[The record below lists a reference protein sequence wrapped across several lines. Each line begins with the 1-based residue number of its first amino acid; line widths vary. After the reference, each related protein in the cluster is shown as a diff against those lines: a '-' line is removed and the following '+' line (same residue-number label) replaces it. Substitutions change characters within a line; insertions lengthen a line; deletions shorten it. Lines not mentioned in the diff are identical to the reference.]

1 MRQGRRFSVR
11 MTEDRESTRSDL
23 DRPRSSNYPRRDT
36 TRLTPSRCVSL
47 LGVVGLAALSA
58 LTPACAH
65 EFDTDRTPPARGT
78 VGEEMFGVL
87 CDRVGAQALRED
99 LSGDSFRGICHK
111 TKGAQY
117 SDKVD
122 QTKLPPIDPNAVDEK
137 GKIVPV
143 DKQRAD
149 RDKAIGRIEALGR
162 RRADLIRALDATF
175 PDGVK
180 VAIKDLDNPDPTKTC
195 DAPKKSGE
203 GLLTDALADML
214 GKMGDLYNDGTL
226 PQSTESL
233 ARVVEEFKKSEAA
246 QAAWSRI
253 SARQGYRP
261 IETAL
266 GAARPMIAYPNLRD
280 FANAS
285 LRLLA
290 ADSNPY
296 DRNPKRD
303 ADGNRIPEPGPANAA
318 FNKLLEAAHEEL
330 LAVKADPKPTALV
343 LTNDPGLGRVVLS
356 RPRDNL
362 EMLQELM
369 FVQDPAFGGG
379 NPSYIVRRDS
389 RGYARIAGGAVPSP
403 FLDADKDG
411 LPDVDDLGRFKTS
424 NNSLAPSPFPYPGAP
439 ADGARDKFGRALA
452 GSQLLYDYID
462 TSHTFAAQAMTDMKP
477 LAEKGALV
485 DMMGGLYVAMGPRG
499 PASKKYGDKTV
510 EYEGLKTKESPM
522 LDLVYAM
529 GAILGDRNTD
539 TTLAMAKELV
549 AQKPKELARLSGAML
564 EAFDI
569 AQKHPEAKIPKT
581 ATFWDENL
589 DIMAQMVKE
598 PGLMEDLLRALA
610 APESAEIGNVMARYA
625 KYRDEVTYDKNDI
638 NGLPWNLTT
647 KSKSELKTPWDPNA
661 PKTGTNRSALS
672 RFLGLINDT
681 NGVAACNKPNAKV
694 HARLAGISVTMP
706 PIGSYEECEVFKI
719 DNMAEFYVDV
729 MAEAWDVGFPEKYPG
744 VKRGT
749 FYLRNDLL
757 RTGIAGI
764 GAATT
769 GLMEDSSGLTGFV
782 DTGNDR
788 LLTPTPQWLNRLVF
802 FDVQNDTVNT
812 RTKTF
817 IQDLQGDYM
826 GSSVCPERPALD
838 DPNPNAPDSP
848 SDGKIRGLRNCPSG
862 QWLQQRGAN
871 TIFVWEHFGFYR
883 AMKPLVRAFAKH
895 GREDLFVALSSAVY
909 KHMPGA
915 DASADE
921 CRLAGGKICP
931 RTGMNSY
938 EGLLAEAFATDV
950 LPALTEIAKALDT
963 LAIKRCDATDPTTK
977 QCTKVTT
984 VSGIDVAAA
993 AARAALDPDY
1003 ARNTLKLT
1011 DRRGAV
1017 TGKRNDGTTFP
1028 QVTPAILLV
1037 NALSGIDEAF
1047 DQYEAQHPDDTSERR
1062 AGWKRARSA
1071 LVDQFLGVDGIKSN
1085 STFHNPAITKM
1096 TPVLVDMLRSQL
1108 LAHCPKS
1115 FAPPYERCTWARD
1128 ELPKKAEDAM
1138 GGPLMNTAV
1147 ELMDKIRADG
1157 EGKKQM
1163 ELLTSY
1169 LLDQGSKNDAL
1180 ASMLASAN
1188 DVVQV
1193 LRDDENLVPL
1203 LHVVAAAMDA
1213 SEKDAKGRIVKKS
1226 LVDAQMALLARLSG
1240 KYFDEQGKE
1249 ICSKEIDPNQVLAVA
1264 LGNLVTPIKDGDF
1277 KGQTPLEV
1285 IIDVIADV
1293 NRVDPTQP
1301 YEGTLAKEDY
1311 AAVSENVVDFLT
1323 NKERGLE
1330 QFYEVIRQ
1338 GTKF

>member
-1 MRQGRRFSVR
+1 MRRGRTFSMR
-11 MTEDRESTRSDL
+11 MTGDRESTRSDL
-23 DRPRSSNYPRRDT
+23 DRAGSSTYPKKDIG
-36 TRLTPSRCVSL
+36 RLVPARCVSL

-58 LTPACAH
+58 LTPACNH
-65 EFDTDRTPPARGT
+65 EFDTERTPPPRGT

-111 TKGAQY
+111 SSKGAEY
-117 SDKVD
+117 TDKVD
-122 QTKLPPIDPNAVDEK
+122 ASKLPPIDPNAVDEK
-137 GKIVPV
+137 GNRVPV

-149 RDKAIGRIEALGR
+149 RDKAVGRIEALGR

-175 PDGVK
+175 PDTAK

-233 ARVVEEFKKSEAA
+233 ARVVAEFKKSDEA

-266 GAARPMIAYPNLRD
+266 GAARPMVAYPNLRD

-296 DRNPKRD
+296 DRNPERD

-330 LAVKADPKPTALV
+330 LAVKADPKPPALT
-343 LTNDPGLGRVVLS
+343 LTTDPSLGRVVLS

-362 EMLQELM
+362 EMLQELL
-369 FVQDPAFGGG
+369 FVQDAAFGGG
-379 NPSYIVRRDS
+379 NPAYIVRRDP

-403 FLDADKDG
+403 FLDTDKDG
-411 LPDVDDLGRFKTS
+411 LPDVDELGRFKTS

-439 ADGARDKFGRALA
+439 SDGARDKFGRALA
-452 GSQLLYDYID
+452 GTQLLYDYID
-462 TSHTFAAQAMTDMKP
+462 TTHSFAAQAMMDMKP
-477 LAEKGALV
+477 IAEKGALV

-499 PASKKYGDKTV
+499 PASKKYADKTV

-539 TTLAMAKELV
+539 TTLSMAKELV
-549 AQKPKELARLSGAML
+549 AQHPKETARLTGAML

-569 AQKHPEAKIPKT
+569 AAKHPEAKIPKN
-581 ATFWDENL
+581 ATFWDENIDVMQEL
-589 DIMAQMVKE
+589 VRE

-610 APESAEIGNVMARYA
+610 APESAEIGNIFARYA
-625 KYRDEVTYDKNDI
+625 KFRDEVTYDKNDI

-661 PKTGTNRSALS
+661 PKTGTNRSALV

-681 NGVAACNKPNAKV
+681 YGVAACNKPNAKV
-694 HARLAGISVTMP
+694 HARLGGISVTMP
-706 PIGSYEECEVFKI
+706 IIGSYKECEVFKI

-729 MAEAWDVGFPEKYPG
+729 MAEAWQYDPDTKPN
-744 VKRGT
+744 KRGT
-749 FYLRNDLL
+749 FYLRDNLL

-782 DTGNDR
+782 DTGNDK
-788 LLTPTPQWLNRLVF
+788 LLTPKPEWLNRLVF
-802 FDVQNDTVNT
+802 FDVQNDNVNT

-838 DPNPNAPDSP
+838 DPNTGAPDAAP
-848 SDGKIRGLRNCPSG
+848 DGKIRGLRNCPSG

-883 AMKPLVRAFAKH
+883 AMKPLVGAFAKH
-895 GREDLFVALSSAVY
+895 GREDLFVALSNAAY
-909 KHMPGA
+909 KYMPGQ

-921 CRLAGGKICP
+921 CRLAGGKLCP

-938 EGLLAEAFATDV
+938 EGLLGEVFATDV
-950 LPALTEIAKALDT
+950 LPALSELAKALDT
-963 LAIKRCDATDPTTK
+963 LAIKRCDATDPTTNL
-977 QCTKVTT
+977 CTKTT
-984 VSGIDVAAA
+984 TLSGIDVAAA
-993 AARAALDPDY
+993 AARAAMDPDY
-1003 ARNTLKLT
+1003 AKNTLKLT

-1028 QVTPAILLV
+1028 QVTPAILLA

-1047 DQYEAQHPDDTSERR
+1047 DQYEAQHPEDTSERR
-1062 AGWKRARSA
+1062 QGWKRARST

-1085 STFHNPAITKM
+1085 STFKNPAITKM
-1096 TPVLVDMLRSQL
+1096 APVLVDMLRSQL

-1115 FAPPYERCTWARD
+1115 FAPPYEKCAWARD
-1128 ELPKKAEDAM
+1128 ELPKKAEETM

-1147 ELMDKIRADG
+1147 ELMDKIRADE

-1180 ASMLASAN
+1180 ANVLASAN

-1193 LRDDENLVPL
+1193 LRDEENLVPL
-1203 LHVVAAAMDA
+1203 LHVIAAAMDA
-1213 SEKDAKGRIVKKS
+1213 SEKDDKGRIVKKS

-1240 KYFDEQGKE
+1240 KYYDEQGKE

-1301 YEGTLAKEDY
+1301 YEGTLAKADY
-1311 AAVSENVVDFLT
+1311 AFVSDNVVDFLT